1 MSTKSQVQM
10 IETIAV
16 LIVFFFLLVV
26 GMAVYFQLQ
35 KASFKREL
43 RGAQEQESLQL
54 VQRALYLPELDCSFV
69 SIQKENCFDAYKLD
83 LFAQMLKQE
92 SVFFDYFPV
101 FGYSEITVKSIY
113 PEKSE
118 KILYSNRLEDR
129 DVIASQSPVLI
140 YDAAS
145 SSYSFGIVEVKLYV
159 E

>member
-26 GMAVYFQLQ
+26 GMTVYFQLQ

-43 RGAQEQESLQL
+43 RVVQDQESLQL

-69 SIQKENCFDAYKLD
+69 SIQKENCFDVYKLD
-83 LFAQMLKQE
+83 LFAKMLKQE
-92 SVFFDYFPV
+92 SIFFDYFPV
-101 FGYSEITVKSIY
+101 FGYSEITVESIY

-118 KILYSNRLEDR
+118 KILYSNRLEDK
-129 DVIASQSPVLI
+129 DVIVSQSPVLI
-140 YDAAS
+140 YNATS
-145 SSYSFGIVEVKLYV
+145 NSYSFGIVEVKLYV